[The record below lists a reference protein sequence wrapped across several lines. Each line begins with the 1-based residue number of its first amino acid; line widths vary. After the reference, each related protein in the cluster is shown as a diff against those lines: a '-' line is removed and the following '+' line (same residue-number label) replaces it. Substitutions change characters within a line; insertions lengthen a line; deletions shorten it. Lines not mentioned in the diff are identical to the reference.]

1 MDGFFQAAGIV
12 LVTLVLTLTVG
23 HQNKGFSSVLSMG
36 ACVMILL
43 LCGGYLESIVQFLE
57 ELESLG
63 NLSGEMVKILLKT
76 TVIGIITEVA
86 ALLCAD
92 SGNGSLAQA
101 LRILGAGVILWLS
114 IPVFRG
120 LMELVQ
126 KILEGI

>member
-1 MDGFFQAAGIV
+1 MEGFFQAAGVV
-12 LVTLVLTLTVG
+12 LVAVVLSLTVSQ
-23 HQNKGFSSVLSMG
+23 QNKSFSTVLSM
-36 ACVMILL
+36 AVCVMILL
-43 LCGGYLESIVQFLE
+43 LCGSYLETIVQFLG
-57 ELESLG
+57 ELENLG

-76 TVIGIITEVA
+76 TLIGIITDIS

-101 LRILGAGVILWLS
+101 LRILGTGVILWLS

-120 LMELVQ
+120 LMELIQ